1 MNSET
6 SIIAGAKSL
15 VRWAI
20 EDTERNG
27 SLEHAIHNLK
37 RIYAFLADEEFVTE
51 REGKEG
57 A

>member
-20 EDTERNG
+20 EDTERND

-37 RIYAFLADEEFVTE
+37 RIYAFLTDTEIGEEV
-51 REGKEG
+51 
-57 A
+57 